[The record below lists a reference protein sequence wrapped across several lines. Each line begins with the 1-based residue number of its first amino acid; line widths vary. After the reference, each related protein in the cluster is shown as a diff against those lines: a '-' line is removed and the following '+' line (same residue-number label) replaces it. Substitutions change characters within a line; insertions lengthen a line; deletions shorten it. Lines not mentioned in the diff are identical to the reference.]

1 MENIKSTLRFIDY
14 YINKIEFYNNEEFE
28 DAPVKIDFKITRKVE
43 YLEDEDNTFLVTL
56 NTRIFEN
63 SRENNYPFSMN
74 ISLTGIFEIDN
85 DDVKNRKTFAEVNS
99 AAILFPYLRAIVST
113 YSANANIQPL
123 ILPPVNVIKMI
134 QEEKDDEEN

>member
-1 MENIKSTLRFIDY
+1 MENIKSTLKFIDY

-28 DAPVKIDFKITRKVE
+28 EAPVKIDFKITKKIE

-56 NTRIFEN
+56 NTKIFEN
-63 SRENNYPFSMN
+63 AKENNYPFTMN

-85 DDVKNRKTFAEVNS
+85 DDVKNRKNFAEVNS
-99 AAILFPYLRAIVST
+99 VAILFPYLRAIIST

-123 ILPPVNVIKMI
+123 ILPPVNVVKMI
-134 QEEKDDEEN
+134 QEEEDEDN